1 MKKPNKKEKEEFN
14 TKYYSIK
21 DVTPEEM
28 VEDFL
33 ASKELEEKEAL
44 EEDGWEYVGYIDKN
58 STPEDHEKLIDAL
71 IEGME

>member
-1 MKKPNKKEKEEFN
+1 MKKPDKKKNEFN
-14 TKYYSIK
+14 TKYYSINSVK
-21 DVTPEEM
+21 PEDM

-33 ASKELEEKEAL
+33 ASKELAEKKAL

-71 IEGME
+71 IDGME